1 MSINYFNTPAG
12 SANIVLNTI
21 SYNNVPFSTRY
32 FATPSPATTI
42 NLVGTNVTSGTVD
55 FYPIITNYSG
65 SSGAKLYI
73 FNFKNLTMPASSTSG
88 SYTLPSSFVPFTGGG
103 IVSSIVSG
111 MFKINISANAQTF
124 SLTSSSSPPNNISAT
139 VIVAGP

>member
-1 MSINYFNTPAG
+1 MSVAIE
-12 SANIVLNTI
+12 
-21 SYNNVPFSTRY
+21 NVPSGSTNFLLNASVYNQRFLTY
-32 FATPSPATTI
+32 FFATPSPATTI

-55 FYPIITNYSG
+55 FYPIITNASG
-65 SSGAKLYI
+65 STAAKLYI

-88 SYTLPSSFVPFTGGG
+88 SYTLPSSFVPFTGSG

-111 MFKINISANAQTF
+111 MFTINIAANAQTF
-124 SLTSSSSPPNNISAT
+124 TLTSSSAPPSNVSAT